1 MPEGFIARLAR
12 GFGYAV
18 KGGDAQAWFGPQTP
32 LAPVAPPEVAGRQFD
47 YPFGFNQVI
56 TPRHREPTGFG
67 ELRGLADSYDL
78 LRVVLETRKDQMER
92 LSWRIR
98 RRDGVA
104 NGATSDRRIATIS
117 TFFARPDRVHSWS
130 TWLRILLEDLLV
142 IDAPTLYLRRT
153 RSGALWALEPLDG
166 ATIKRLIDD
175 WGRTPAPPTPAYQ
188 QILKG
193 VPAVD
198 YTADELIYAPRN
210 LRIDLV
216 VIDAG
221 TGAGGVIAGTP
232 GNSPSPPSL
241 IAGKRQ
247 IAQIAVPSGATVITS
262 DNITDLR
269 AVWGSA
275 SGGRGIPWAIAS
287 GAADAIT
294 ASYTPATPNP
304 IPDGYILGFRA
315 SAANATT
322 APSFAPDGLAA
333 HTVTKKGGGLLLA
346 GDIPGTSAEALIR
359 YNAANSRWELLNPA
373 VSLPTIPNNQLL
385 ANTSG
390 ATATPVATGVS
401 ALIDAAIGN
410 TRGSILVRQS
420 GGWGLI
426 GPGSSGQ
433 VPVSNGTDIAM
444 GPPSIGAGTVNQ
456 AALKTT
462 SGQVSGDN
470 GSNVVLPGGLYGFYP
485 VLAAGGNYGIS
496 APSFYLNDN
505 VNLVSPYTPYIVLD

>member
-210 LRIDLV
+210 LRRSRTISCSPIQAVQPLHRSQPAFRRLSTPRSA
-216 VIDAG
+216 IREAPFWCANP
-221 TGAGGVIAGTP
+221 AGG
-232 GNSPSPPSL
+232 
-241 IAGKRQ
+241 
-247 IAQIAVPSGATVITS
+247 
-262 DNITDLR
+262 
-269 AVWGSA
+269 
-275 SGGRGIPWAIAS
+275 
-287 GAADAIT
+287 
-294 ASYTPATPNP
+294 
-304 IPDGYILGFRA
+304 
-315 SAANATT
+315 
-322 APSFAPDGLAA
+322 
-333 HTVTKKGGGLLLA
+333 
-346 GDIPGTSAEALIR
+346 
-359 YNAANSRWELLNPA
+359 
-373 VSLPTIPNNQLL
+373 
-385 ANTSG
+385 
-390 ATATPVATGVS
+390 
-401 ALIDAAIGN
+401 
-410 TRGSILVRQS
+410 
-420 GGWGLI
+420 
-426 GPGSSGQ
+426 GSSA
-433 VPVSNGTDIAM
+433 PVRAAKCRYRMAPISPWGHPRSAP
-444 GPPSIGAGTVNQ
+444 GPSI
-456 AALKTT
+456 KRR
-462 SGQVSGDN
+462 
-470 GSNVVLPGGLYGFYP
+470 
-485 VLAAGGNYGIS
+485 
-496 APSFYLNDN
+496 
-505 VNLVSPYTPYIVLD
+505 